1 MSLAAKL
8 SFYLPRKGVFKIFM
22 KLQKNLLLTPK
33 VISSLIIWPGLEM
46 TMKRREYVDPQI

>member
-8 SFYLPRKGVFKIFM
+8 SFYLPRKGVFKVFM